1 MDAERWPHLRRDYS
15 SPACAPIHDSFSSVC
30 AVSRLKGRGFILVSS
45 LDKQTSST
53 AILPFAIRM
62 QWRIL
67 LLFALAIVCC
77 FVIEPG
83 EANRQPIFVKH
94 QTTTPRYNRKQV
106 AMAPSRSCPTGHL
119 LDKNGICRM
128 IWYII
133 HLIFLVYALC
143 VKIKHCLGL
152 GEYNK
157 KRTINQPSAAMLD
170 CLKKKCTHALMHNE
184 RPRLSPI

>member
-1 MDAERWPHLRRDYS
+1 MIW
-15 SPACAPIHDSFSSVC
+15 
-30 AVSRLKGRGFILVSS
+30 LVSF

-128 IWYII
+128 IWLVSFLDKQTSSTAILPFAIRMQWRILLLFALAIVCCFVIEPGEANRQPIFVKHQTTTPRYNRKQVAMAPSRSCPTG
-133 HLIFLVYALC
+133 HL
-143 VKIKHCLGL
+143 
-152 GEYNK
+152 
-157 KRTINQPSAAMLD
+157 LD
-170 CLKKKCTHALMHNE
+170 KNGIC
-184 RPRLSPI
+184 